1 MTLTLRHLLDALN
14 TIAPQHL
21 AEPWDS
27 VGLMVGSPE
36 QPVSSV
42 LIGLD
47 PTTRL
52 IDEAMEVGADVVI
65 THHPFLFKPLRVI
78 DPATPVGRF
87 LSTALRG
94 GIAVVAAHTNLD
106 RTSPGVS
113 DRLAELLD
121 LERLVPLIAEPG
133 AETYGSGRLGEYP
146 HAITGTDFI
155 TKLTTRLQL
164 PAVYLAGT
172 LPERIAKVAV
182 CGGSGSEYAPEAK
195 LAGADCFVTA
205 EIKHHIGCW
214 AVECNFCII
223 DATHFATERPAVS
236 LLVEL
241 LQHHASARAWPLV
254 IAESRREISPLTLMY
269 HPEILKKGEQP

>member
-27 VGLMVGSPE
+27 VGLMVGSLE

-52 IDEAMEVGADVVI
+52 IDEAVEVGADVVI
-65 THHPFLFKPLRVI
+65 THHPFLFKPLRTI

-106 RTSPGVS
+106 RTSPGVR
-113 DRLAELLD
+113 DRLAALLN
-121 LERLVPLIAEPG
+121 LEP
-133 AETYGSGRLGEYP
+133 
-146 HAITGTDFI
+146 
-155 TKLTTRLQL
+155 
-164 PAVYLAGT
+164 
-172 LPERIAKVAV
+172 
-182 CGGSGSEYAPEAK
+182 
-195 LAGADCFVTA
+195 
-205 EIKHHIGCW
+205 
-214 AVECNFCII
+214 
-223 DATHFATERPAVS
+223 VS
-236 LLVEL
+236 YSHL
-241 LQHHASARAWPLV
+241 
-254 IAESRREISPLTLMY
+254 
-269 HPEILKKGEQP
+269 